1 MKEKAVAE
9 EQMRQQLEEQLRE
22 REELLRSQMQ
32 QQLALL
38 AAEKSQVE
46 ERLQQEM
53 EKAVQ
58 EKDRELQ
65 DRLKGEM
72 DRLQKVGIT
81 WPVGRW
87 DMVTVTGSPLSEQ
100 LELVVMKWGRLL
112 V

>member
-1 MKEKAVAE
+1 MAE
-9 EQMRQQLEEQLRE
+9 EQMRRQLEEQLRE
-22 REELLRSQMQ
+22 REELLRNQMQ
-32 QQLALL
+32 QQLASL

-53 EKAVQ
+53 EKAVL

-72 DRLQKVGIT
+72 DRLQKVVIT
-81 WPVGRW
+81 RPVCRW
-87 DMVTVTGSPLSEQ
+87 DKVTVTGSPLCEQ
-100 LELVVMKWGRLL
+100 LELVVMNWGRLL

>member
-1 MKEKAVAE
+1 
-9 EQMRQQLEEQLRE
+9 MRQQLEEQLRE
-22 REELLRSQMQ
+22 REELLRCQMQ
-32 QQLALL
+32 QQLASL

-81 WPVGRW
+81 QPVCCR
-87 DMVTVTGSPLSEQ
+87 DKVAVTGSPLSEP
-100 LELVVMKWGRLL
+100 LELVVMNLSL
-112 V
+112 IHI